1 MLRRLTSLFCGLFV
15 LLVAAAAWP
24 QSYPSRPLRFVVGS
38 PSGTTPDVVARL
50 IAQKL
55 SDAWG
60 NAVIV
65 DDRAGA
71 AGVVASDFVA
81 KSAPDGYTLLFS
93 DNSSWAINPHL
104 FKNIPYDPL
113 KDFAPVIEAGV
124 LPMFLAVVPSLPVS
138 NLQELLDYARKNP
151 GRISYG
157 SAGNGSIHHI
167 ATELLKSTAG
177 VNLVHVPYKG
187 SGQSAAALLAGDIQ
201 MAFSGY
207 TSVAQPHAA
216 GKLRILSV
224 STAQRSPLLPNVPTV
239 AEAGLAG
246 FDMSAPVGF
255 NAPAGTP
262 RELIAKLNAGIAA
275 AVATQ
280 DVSSRMASL
289 GITVTSTTPEQ
300 FAALIRADYDKY
312 GKLVRQSGARND

>member
-1 MLRRLTSLFCGLFV
+1 MMRRIASLAAGLFI
-15 LLVAAAAWP
+15 LVCSAAWSQAYP
-24 QSYPSRPLRFVVGS
+24 QKPIRIVVGS

-50 IAQKL
+50 IGQRL
-55 SDAWG
+55 SEAW
-60 NAVIV
+60 NTAVIV

-71 AGVVASDFVA
+71 AGVVASEFVA

-104 FKNIPYDPL
+104 LKSIPYDPL
-113 KDFAPVIEAGV
+113 KDFAPVAEAGI
-124 LPMFLAVVPSLPVS
+124 LPMFLAVVPALPVS
-138 NLQELLDYARKNP
+138 SLPELIEYARKNP
-151 GRISYG
+151 GKLSYG

-167 ATELLKSTAG
+167 TTELLKTMAG

-207 TSVAQPHAA
+207 TSVAQPYAA
-216 GKLRILSV
+216 GKLKILAV

-262 RELIAKLNAGIAA
+262 REVIAKLNAAIAA
-275 AVATQ
+275 AVATSE
-280 DVSSRMASL
+280 VSSRMASL
-289 GITVTSTTPEQ
+289 GITVTSSTPEQ
-300 FAALIRADYDKY
+300 FGALSRAEYEKY